1 MLIISTPIYVEV
13 GTLFIQCY
21 KDSWIYNYRPF
32 IPIVQILFIF
42 LCSNTDITERVND
55 VLYSVATSNA
65 KSSDVY
71 DRAFEAKHNAENIL
85 VPKLHDIKA
94 MSMDGVDKAIED
106 GEEGEG

>member
-1 MLIISTPIYVEV
+1 M
-13 GTLFIQCY
+13 
-21 KDSWIYNYRPF
+21 PF
-32 IPIVQILFIF
+32 PN
-42 LCSNTDITERVND
+42 SHSDITERVND

-106 GEEGEG
+106 GIEEGKGKVRGERYG